1 MDGKMFI
8 FSAPSGSGKTTIVKH
23 VLHHFPN
30 LKFSISA
37 TNRAPRGKEKDG
49 EDYYF
54 LETAAFQKKIA
65 ASEFLEWEEV
75 YDGRYYG
82 TLKSELK
89 RIWDEGKHVVFDVDV
104 VGGLNIKKQYPKKA
118 LAIFIQTPD
127 LKELENR
134 LRKRGTDSEQDIQQR
149 LNKAGEEM
157 AYAQHFDH
165 IIINEQLEKAK
176 EEAVFFVKKHLK
188 NNT

>member
-1 MDGKMFI
+1 MNGKMFI

-23 VLHHFPN
+23 VLNFFPE
-30 LKFSISA
+30 LEFSISA
-37 TNRAPRGKEKDG
+37 TNRMPRGREKDG

-54 LETAAFQKKIA
+54 LETASFQEKIA
-65 ASEFLEWEEV
+65 SKEFLEWEEV

-89 RIWDEGKHVVFDVDV
+89 RIWDKGKHVVFDVDV
-104 VGGLNIKKQYPKKA
+104 VGGLNIKKQYPKES

-134 LRKRGTDSEQDIQQR
+134 LRRRGTDSEQDIQQR
-149 LNKAGEEM
+149 LSKAEEEM
-157 AYAQHFDH
+157 AYARHFDH
-165 IIINEQLEKAK
+165 IIINEHLKEAR
-176 EEAVFFVKKHLK
+176 EEAILLVRKHLK
-188 NNT
+188 NEL

>member
-1 MDGKMFI
+1 MNGKMFI

-23 VLHHFPN
+23 VLNFFPE
-30 LKFSISA
+30 LEFSISA
-37 TNRAPRGKEKDG
+37 TNRMPRGKEIDG

-54 LETAAFQKKIA
+54 LETASFQKKIA
-65 ASEFLEWEEV
+65 ANEFLEWEEV

-89 RIWDEGKHVVFDVDV
+89 RIWDESKHVVFDVDV

-149 LNKAGEEM
+149 LNKAEEEM

-165 IIINEQLEKAK
+165 VIVNEQLDKAK
-176 EEAVFFVKKHLK
+176 EEAVFFVKKHLN